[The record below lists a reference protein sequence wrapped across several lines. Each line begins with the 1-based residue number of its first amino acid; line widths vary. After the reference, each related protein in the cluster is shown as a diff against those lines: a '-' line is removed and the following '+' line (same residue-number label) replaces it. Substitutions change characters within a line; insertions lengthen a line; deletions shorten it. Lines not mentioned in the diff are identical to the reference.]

1 MPEQRWLAFIEEEGL
16 EGLWEG
22 FPEPARREVTQRYA
36 RLMAQMLAAR
46 VRKATGVQE
55 ASDEPNDK

>member
-1 MPEQRWLAFIEEEGL
+1 MAEQRWLAFIEKERL

-46 VRKATGVQE
+46 VRQATGVKE
-55 ASDEPNDK
+55 AGDEPNDE